1 MNLHEN
7 IHRIQSMMGVIN
19 EDTQKK
25 TLARM
30 LDKMGL
36 SGTIDFMGEYDP
48 ILDDIVTKDEKIDY
62 IRETVSYIA
71 DEFGGAIG
79 FSIHEVSQ
87 NQYYFEPITF
97 YSSDEEEQLIEYYTP
112 YKVEIDSYGGYKY
125 ETHTFTFSVK
135 YEDLEEDIFDKV
147 FNQITE
153 IRQSLK
159 NNI

>member
-1 MNLHEN
+1 MNIIEN

-19 EDTQKK
+19 EDTRKNAVK
-25 TLARM
+25 RM

-62 IRETVSYIA
+62 IRQTVGYIA
-71 DEFGGAIG
+71 DEFGGANG
-79 FSIHEVSQ
+79 FSVHEVGA
-87 NQYYFEPITF
+87 EPITF

-112 YKVEIDSYGGYKY
+112 YKVEVDSYGGYKY

-153 IRQSLK
+153 IRQSL
-159 NNI
+159 NNDI

>member
-7 IHRIQSMMGVIN
+7 IHRIHQMMGVIN
-19 EDTQKK
+19 EDTRKNAVK
-25 TLARM
+25 RM
-30 LDKMGL
+30 IDTMGL
-36 SGTIDFMGEYDP
+36 TGTIDFMGDYDP
-48 ILDDIVTKDEKIDY
+48 ILDDIVTKDDKISY
-62 IRETVSYIA
+62 IRESVDYISG
-71 DEFGGAIG
+71 ELGGGLG

-87 NQYYFEPITF
+87 NHYYFNPITF

-112 YKVEIDSYGGYKY
+112 YKVDIDSYGGYKY

-147 FNQITE
+147 FSQITE